1 MDTTGMFRSKDNV
14 VFVVGRNATTIDEGH
29 ATGVGVTV

>member
-1 MDTTGMFRSKDNV
+1 MDTTEMFRSKDNV
-14 VFVVGRNATTIDEGH
+14 VFVVRRNATTIDEGH